1 MEAQLAALLRVVAGH
16 EGASTA
22 RAARRLGVAASEL
35 QRLLAVLGD
44 DPVLG
49 GLGLVDARDDGDRRV
64 LSLTAAGRAWLER
77 HA

>member
-1 MEAQLAALLRVVAGH
+1 MEAQLAALLHFVGSH
-16 EGASTA
+16 DGASNA
-22 RAARRLGVAASEL
+22 RVARQLGLAASEL

-49 GLGLVDARDDGDRRV
+49 GLGLVAARDDRGRPT
-64 LSLTAAGRAWLER
+64 LHLTDAGRDWLER

>member
-1 MEAQLAALLRVVAGH
+1 MEAQLAALLRFVGAN

-22 RAARRLGVAASEL
+22 RVARRLGLAASEL

-49 GLGLVDARDDGDRRV
+49 GLGLIVARDDSGRPV
-64 LSLTAAGRAWLER
+64 LHLTDAGRDWLAR
-77 HA
+77 HG